1 MSGAAR
7 YDALLRD
14 AAVALTAAG
23 IDNARF
29 EARLLLAH
37 AGGVTIEWLI
47 AHGDEVAP
55 PAVAEALRALTARR
69 VRREPMA
76 YILGER
82 EFWGLPFKVSPAV
95 LVPRPDSET
104 LIEAAL
110 ALMPGRTEPW
120 RILDLGVGSGCLL
133 LTLLREFPNA
143 RGVGMDAS
151 AAALAVAAGQCRGA
165 WVSARGRSLV
175 GGDWRQPGWAER
187 LGGPFDLLVSNPPYI
202 ETRGDRRADAGCRPL
217 RAQTGPRRRCGWT
230 CRPIA
235 PSPAAAAGLVVPGG
249 RLLVE
254 AGEGQAPEISALF
267 VVGRVRRRASLEGSR
282 RDRPY
287 RRRPRIKELAR
298 ERNRTSLRTVP

>member
-1 MSGAAR
+1 MVGAAR

-37 AGGVTIEWLI
+37 AAGVTIEWLV
-47 AHGDEVAP
+47 AHGDEAP
-55 PAVAEALRALTARR
+55 PPSVFEALRALTARR
-69 VRREPMA
+69 IRREPMA
-76 YILGER
+76 YVTGER

-120 RILDLGVGSGCLL
+120 RIVDLGVGSGCLL

-143 RGVGMDAS
+143 RGVGLDAS
-151 AAALAVAAGQCRGA
+151 AEALSVAQYNADALGVGA
-165 WVSARGRSLV
+165 RTHLV
-175 GGDWRQPGWAER
+175 RGDWRLQGWAGQ

-202 ETRGDRRADAGCRPL
+202 ETEAIDGLMPEVARFEPRLALDGGGDGLAAYRIIAD
-217 RAQTGPRRRCGWT
+217 Q
-230 CRPIA
+230 
-235 PSPAAAAGLVVPGG
+235 AAGLVVHGG
-249 RLLVE
+249 RVLIE
-254 AGEGQAPEISALF
+254 AGEGQVTDISNLLSAAGF
-267 VVGRVRRRASLEGSR
+267 AVGGPWKDLGGI
-282 RDRPY
+282 DR
-287 RRRPRIKELAR
+287 I
-298 ERNRTSLRTVP
+298 VPATH